1 MAFRDR
7 NKDLYPSSNMEN
19 WDFRNWH
26 VGYDQGGKN
35 TNAITSENFLIA
47 AGPARLDQVGDNF
60 ANKVFP
66 LGMLE
71 QASVSQQKMLQQVR
85 EIGSRRTYHISS
97 YASGQLSLSR
107 VMYSQA
113 SLLRVLT
120 VANGDGED
128 LDNPAGA
135 NRHVTF
141 EEAGG
146 ADSVQAQTRDRSF
159 YINMQS
165 ELFDRPIG
173 LLFYI
178 LDQRNIPYG
187 AMYAEDVMIQTHN
200 FALAAQGVSI
210 SEQVSLVFD
219 RLVPVAVEA
228 G

>member
-1 MAFRDR
+1 MD
-7 NKDLYPSSNMEN
+7 N

-26 VGYDQGGKN
+26 VGYDQGGQN

-47 AGPARLDQVGDNF
+47 AGPARLDQVGEDF
-60 ANKVFP
+60 SNKVFP
-66 LGMLE
+66 LGMME

-97 YASGQLSLSR
+97 YASGQLNLSR

-120 VANGDGED
+120 LANGDGSD

-135 NRHVTF
+135 KNHQTF
-141 EEAGG
+141 DDLQNDVPA
-146 ADSVQAQTRDRSF
+146 ATRDRSF

-200 FALAAQGVSI
+200 FSLAAQGVSI
-210 SEQVSLVFD
+210 SEQVSMVFD
-219 RLVPVAVEA
+219 RLVPVSVSA